1 MREKLRRNFKFL
13 FLIKWNKTEPVP
25 NVPFHIICKTT
36 YNILKKWRNHNE
48 NLKKDFRSMFDWI
61 RNRDITRVIFTNTR
75 MVIFNRSGSN
85 ISRNIMVTLLKGGLH
100 MTIVVKKVPKCLRG
114 IVKLLFGIKD

>member
-1 MREKLRRNFKFL
+1 
-13 FLIKWNKTEPVP
+13 
-25 NVPFHIICKTT
+25 
-36 YNILKKWRNHNE
+36 
-48 NLKKDFRSMFDWI
+48 
-61 RNRDITRVIFTNTR
+61 
-75 MVIFNRSGSN
+75 MVISYRCYGN

>member
-1 MREKLRRNFKFL
+1 M
-13 FLIKWNKTEPVP
+13 
-25 NVPFHIICKTT
+25 
-36 YNILKKWRNHNE
+36 
-48 NLKKDFRSMFDWI
+48 
-61 RNRDITRVIFTNTR
+61 
-75 MVIFNRSGSN
+75 FNRVRARYTTSIISTNIWVAIHNRSDSN

>member
-1 MREKLRRNFKFL
+1 
-13 FLIKWNKTEPVP
+13 
-25 NVPFHIICKTT
+25 
-36 YNILKKWRNHNE
+36 
-48 NLKKDFRSMFDWI
+48 MFDWI